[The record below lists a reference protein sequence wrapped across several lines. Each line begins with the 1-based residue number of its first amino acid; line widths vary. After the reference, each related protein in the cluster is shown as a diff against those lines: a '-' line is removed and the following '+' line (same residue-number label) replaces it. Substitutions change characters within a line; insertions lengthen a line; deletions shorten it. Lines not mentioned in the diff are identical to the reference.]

1 MVDVHIVG
9 LGVVTDCVA
18 TAPVH
23 GDEARVVPLA
33 PLLPRRVKEG
43 HGGHPDHPL
52 LGLQQR
58 VLVILQLQ
66 IVKLNPGILPGEIH
80 KLLGLEDPINFVN
93 EKDPGDV
100 NIDLNQNF
108 VRDTLVQRWRLL
120 VLKILSFDLLVHF
133 RLRC

>member
-1 MVDVHIVG
+1 MVNVHIVG
-9 LGVVTDCVA
+9 LGVVADGVA

-33 PLLPRRVKEG
+33 PLLPRRVEEG

-58 VLVILQLQ
+58 VLVILQFQ
-66 IVKLNPGILPGEIH
+66 IVKLDPGIPPGEIH
-80 KLLGLEDPINFVN
+80 KLLSFKDPIHFVD

-100 NIDLNQNF
+100 DINLNQNF
-108 VRDTLVQRWRLL
+108 VSDSLV
-120 VLKILSFDLLVHF
+120 
-133 RLRC
+133 